1 VHEVAYFYQSK
12 RGKEGINMSLD
23 TTTLA
28 AIYGGAIGLVGSAIG
43 GIASY
48 LGSKK
53 AAKVN
58 IDAQQRVLNEEKIK
72 EKEEQEQI
80 LRTSA
85 RIIYIDI
92 FTVLK
97 EIIRIQ
103 TKIQKPNIGSAP
115 EGISIS
121 RNYSE
126 HIANL
131 SGDFQLEQLVLINKL
146 YGLVWRLQQDI
157 LRLNYI
163 TDDYNAIRFS
173 VNIIGVELF
182 GANFFSILDEIE
194 YDNLDDRKI
203 ISRMEPQ
210 YYGLLDS
217 LKGIA
222 LL

>member
-1 VHEVAYFYQSK
+1 
-12 RGKEGINMSLD
+12 MSLD

-43 GIASY
+43 GVASY

-53 AAKVN
+53 AAKVS

-72 EKEEQEQI
+72 EKEEREQI

-92 FTVLK
+92 FTALK

-103 TKIQKPNIGSAP
+103 TKIQKPNIGNAP

>member
-1 VHEVAYFYQSK
+1 
-12 RGKEGINMSLD
+12 MSLD

-72 EKEEQEQI
+72 EKEEREQI

-92 FTVLK
+92 FTALK

-103 TKIQKPNIGSAP
+103 TKIQKPNIGNAP

>member
-1 VHEVAYFYQSK
+1 
-12 RGKEGINMSLD
+12 MSLD

-53 AAKVN
+53 AAKVS

-72 EKEEQEQI
+72 EKEEREQI

-92 FTVLK
+92 FTALK

-103 TKIQKPNIGSAP
+103 TKIQKPNIGNAP

>member
-1 VHEVAYFYQSK
+1 
-12 RGKEGINMSLD
+12 MSLD

-43 GIASY
+43 GVASY

-92 FTVLK
+92 FTALK

-103 TKIQKPNIGSAP
+103 TKIQKPNIGNAP

>member
-1 VHEVAYFYQSK
+1 
-12 RGKEGINMSLD
+12 MSLD

-103 TKIQKPNIGSAP
+103 TKIQKPNIGNAP

>member
-1 VHEVAYFYQSK
+1 
-12 RGKEGINMSLD
+12 MSLD

>member
-1 VHEVAYFYQSK
+1 MHEVAYFYQSK

>member
-1 VHEVAYFYQSK
+1 
-12 RGKEGINMSLD
+12 MSLD

-43 GIASY
+43 GVASY

-53 AAKVN
+53 AAKVS

>member
-1 VHEVAYFYQSK
+1 MHEVAYFYQSK

-53 AAKVN
+53 AAKVS

-72 EKEEQEQI
+72 EKEEREQI

-92 FTVLK
+92 FTALK

-103 TKIQKPNIGSAP
+103 TKIQKPNIGNAP

>member
-1 VHEVAYFYQSK
+1 MHEVAFFYQSK
-12 RGKEGINMSLD
+12 RGKKGINMSLD

-43 GIASY
+43 GVASY

-53 AAKVN
+53 AAKVS

-72 EKEEQEQI
+72 EKEEREQI

-92 FTVLK
+92 FTALK

-103 TKIQKPNIGSAP
+103 TKIQKPNIGNAP

>member
-1 VHEVAYFYQSK
+1 MHEVAYFYQSK

-92 FTVLK
+92 FTALK

>member
-1 VHEVAYFYQSK
+1 
-12 RGKEGINMSLD
+12 MSLD

-53 AAKVN
+53 AAKVS

-103 TKIQKPNIGSAP
+103 TKIQKPNIGNAP